1 MWTLKSGGR
10 FGRVSDAARVG
21 HATKPATALVACPT
35 RAASAK
41 ALAEH
46 KDPHDIPTLIEVLNP
61 AAAGVDCS
69 ADAAA
74 DPTPAVAAAVASY
87 GPAAVD
93 PLLQALKKNA
103 SKGGAALALGAIG
116 DKRAVDP
123 LIVELR
129 TALLAGYRVE
139 PTVITALGQLGDDRA
154 IPFLEQ
160 AASRPIGYRD
170 PDAEKALA
178 AIKAAH
184 AR

>member
-1 MWTLKSGGR
+1 MKLTTFVVLAVTL
-10 FGRVSDAARVG
+10 VG
-21 HATKPATALVACPT
+21 CRNSKAVAGLAACPT

-41 ALAEH
+41 AVAEG
-46 KDPHDIPTLIEVLNP
+46 KDPRDLPKLIEVLNP
-61 AAAGVDCS
+61 GAAGIDCS
-69 ADAAA
+69 SNGSA
-74 DPTPAVAAAVASY
+74 DPTPAVAAAEASY

-93 PLLQALKKNA
+93 PLLQALKNNA
-103 SKGGAALALGAIG
+103 TKGGAALALGAIG

-129 TALLAGYRVE
+129 NALLAGYRVE
-139 PTVITALGQLGDDRA
+139 PAVITALGQLGDDRA

-160 AASRPIGYRD
+160 AASRPTGYRD

-184 AR
+184 TR

>member
-1 MWTLKSGGR
+1 MKLTTFVVLAVTL
-10 FGRVSDAARVG
+10 VG
-21 HATKPATALVACPT
+21 CRNSKAVAGLAACPT

-41 ALAEH
+41 AVAEG
-46 KDPHDIPTLIEVLNP
+46 KDPRDIPTLIEVLNP
-61 AAAGVDCS
+61 GAAGIDCS
-69 ADAAA
+69 SNGST

-87 GPAAVD
+87 GLAAVD

-103 SKGGAALALGAIG
+103 TKGGAALALGAIG